1 MASLNPQLEPR
12 SLLVLDTNV
21 VLDWLVFRDSGCEAL
36 GVALCN
42 GQVQWVATTAM
53 REELEHVLT
62 RDTLNAWRPDAV
74 MLWCSWDRWASI
86 VQPLPGSPP
95 QSPRCSDPDDQK
107 FIDLGI
113 QVGAGALLSRDRAV
127 LRCARRARALGLE
140 ILSPAAWA
148 RQREALT
155 QKKGGP
161 KAAPHA

>member
-107 FIDLGI
+107 FIDLA
-113 QVGAGALLSRDRAV
+113 VACGAHWLLSRDRAV
-127 LRCARRARALGLE
+127 LKLRRRL
-140 ILSPAAWA
+140 
-148 RQREALT
+148 RESGVAV
-155 QKKGGP
+155 
-161 KAAPHA
+161 AAPDEWAAHP